1 MTKMTECCIFLTA
14 QKLQI
19 SIHLNNKV
27 VLVKKKKEL
36 YSMHTFYTSI
46 G

>member
-27 VLVKKKKEL
+27 VSVKKKEL

>member
-27 VLVKKKKEL
+27 VSVKKKK
-36 YSMHTFYTSI
+36 SSI
-46 G
+46 LCIHSILA

>member
-27 VLVKKKKEL
+27 VSVKKKKRALFYAYIL
-36 YSMHTFYTSI
+36 Y
-46 G
+46 

>member
-27 VLVKKKKEL
+27 VLKKKKRALFYAYIL
-36 YSMHTFYTSI
+36 Y
-46 G
+46 